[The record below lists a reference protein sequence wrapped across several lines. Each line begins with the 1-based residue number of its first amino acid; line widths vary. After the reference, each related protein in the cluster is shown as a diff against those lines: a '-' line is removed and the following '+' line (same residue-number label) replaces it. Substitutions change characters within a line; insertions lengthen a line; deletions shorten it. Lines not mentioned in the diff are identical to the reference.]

1 MSISSI
7 WVSADALSGC
17 VEVAREKGFDIAPY
31 LARYGIDSG
40 LIENSRG
47 ILSYQAICDCLEDV
61 AACEGCADFGFELG
75 KHQKPL
81 QFGIISQVLQ
91 FAPDVGAAIRI
102 FLKYRDLYSQSS
114 YWGLTI
120 DDDVARLRRQEL
132 GGSAKRSP
140 QISMLSVTRGFEA
153 IRSMMGP
160 RWSPL
165 GVYLSIEATPYVL
178 ALRRYFGAPVFFD
191 ASSDEIAFDA
201 ADLLQPIPTGNEAIL
216 SALTEYFDRLMPE
229 LGEKGAISAQV
240 RKLMRLELENG
251 GMSLGGVARH
261 FSMHPRS
268 LQRALAGEGASFRE
282 LAQETRLALA
292 GQMIDTSRAQL
303 SEVAEAAGYRHLS
316 SLSRAYKRSR
326 GKPPSRDR
334 GAPARSAVRD

>member
-1 MSISSI
+1 MSKSSI
-7 WVSADALSGC
+7 WVSADALAGC
-17 VEVAREKGFDIAPY
+17 MEVARDKGFDIAPY
-31 LARYGIDSG
+31 LARHSIDPG

-47 ILSYQAICDCLEDV
+47 LLSYQAIGDCLEDV

-75 KHQKPL
+75 KHQQPL

-132 GGSAKRSP
+132 GASAKRSP
-140 QISMLSVTRGFEA
+140 QIAMLSVTRGFEA

-160 RWSPL
+160 GWSPL
-165 GVYLSIEATPYVL
+165 AVYLSIEATPNVA
-178 ALRRYFGAPVFFD
+178 ALRRYFGAPVFFA
-191 ASSDEIAFDA
+191 ASFDEIAFDA
-201 ADLLQPIPTGNEAIL
+201 ADLRQSIPTGNEAIL
-216 SALTEYFDRLMPE
+216 SALTQYFDRLMPE
-229 LGEKGAISAQV
+229 IGKKGAISAQV
-240 RKLMRLELENG
+240 QKLMRLELENG
-251 GMSLGGVARH
+251 GMTLGGVARH
-261 FSMHPRS
+261 FAMHPRS
-268 LQRALAGEGASFRE
+268 LQRALAGEGTSFRE

-292 GQMIDTSRAQL
+292 GQMIETSRAQL
-303 SEVAEAAGYRHLS
+303 SEVAEAAGYKHLS

-326 GKPPSRDR
+326 GTAPSRDR
-334 GAPARSAVRD
+334 GAPARRAARD